1 MLRKNNNLRY
11 EAYNA
16 EINIFIKNIVENE
29 EINFKWGA
37 SHSVTIH
44 FKCNSHYTIVTTRE
58 SGFNGNDVKRLLG
71 QKEGGFICQL
81 FKDIYGIR

>member
-1 MLRKNNNLRY
+1 
-11 EAYNA
+11 
-16 EINIFIKNIVENE
+16 
-29 EINFKWGA
+29 
-37 SHSVTIH
+37 
-44 FKCNSHYTIVTTRE
+44 VTTRE